1 MSKKILIV
9 DDSSSNLL
17 LISNF
22 LESEGFDVTTCVK
35 GKDAMAQIAKDQPD
49 LLMLDLM
56 MPDVDGLT
64 ILESVRT
71 SPDYAKLPVIIVS
84 AVSEGEKRENAVKLG
99 ISDYILK
106 PIEFEVIYKAV
117 AKTLKIK

>member
-22 LESEGFDVTTCVK
+22 LESEGFSVTTCVK
-35 GKDAMAQIAKDQPD
+35 GREALAQLAKDNPD

-56 MPDVDGLT
+56 MPDVDGITLLDS
-64 ILESVRT
+64 IRRN
-71 SPDYAKLPVIIVS
+71 PDTAKLPVIIVS
-84 AVSEGEKRENAVKLG
+84 AVGEGDKKEAATKLG
-99 ISDYILK
+99 ISGFISK
-106 PIEFEVIYKAV
+106 PIDFELIYQTV
-117 AKTLKIK
+117 AKTLNIK

>member
-35 GKDAMAQIAKDQPD
+35 GREALSQLAKDKPD

-64 ILESVRT
+64 ILDSIRKNPETT
-71 SPDYAKLPVIIVS
+71 SLPVVVVS
-84 AVSEGEKRENAVKLG
+84 AVGDGEKKDGAYKLG
-99 ISDYILK
+99 ISGYISK
-106 PIEFEVIYKAV
+106 PIDFELIYQTV
-117 AKTLKIK
+117 AKALKV